1 MCLKLFVVSFQTL
14 LVLLRIASNFLIVLD
29 RKRQK
34 EHVLLSKFSYMG
46 APEQNVQK
54 VQEKL
59 PQRTDNGALEHTQK
73 WIARML
79 FCIDYGYL

>member
-1 MCLKLFVVSFQTL
+1 M

-34 EHVLLSKFSYMG
+34 EHVLLSKFSYVG
-46 APEQNVQK
+46 AEQNVQK

>member
-1 MCLKLFVVSFQTL
+1 MRRKLFVVSFQTL

-34 EHVLLSKFSYMG
+34 EHVLLSKFSYVG

-59 PQRTDNGALEHTQK
+59 PQRTDNVMSPAFGTH
-73 WIARML
+73 
-79 FCIDYGYL
+79 GYFGLH

>member
-1 MCLKLFVVSFQTL
+1 M
-14 LVLLRIASNFLIVLD
+14 
-29 RKRQK
+29 
-34 EHVLLSKFSYMG
+34 FSCPSSATYVG